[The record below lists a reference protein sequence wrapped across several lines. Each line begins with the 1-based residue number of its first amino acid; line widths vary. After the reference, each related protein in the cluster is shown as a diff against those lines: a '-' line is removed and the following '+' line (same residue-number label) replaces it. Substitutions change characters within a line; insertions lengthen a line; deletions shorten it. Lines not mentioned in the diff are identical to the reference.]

1 MGYSTRVA
9 ERRGRVHA
17 DANGDTPNALAKQQS
32 FCAGLDH
39 QCDDGDSEGI
49 STVKGPEDSSR
60 SVPEGGR
67 ASRWN
72 SRDKIAEPPMDE
84 LAILSES
91 QQIAQIC
98 QRRIRNVRR
107 AENESA
113 RAGGADEPR

>member
-49 STVKGPEDSSR
+49 STVKGPEDFKPQRARGRSR
-60 SVPEGGR
+60 F
-67 ASRWN
+67 AL
-72 SRDKIAEPPMDE
+72 E
-84 LAILSES
+84 LS
-91 QQIAQIC
+91 
-98 QRRIRNVRR
+98 
-107 AENESA
+107 
-113 RAGGADEPR
+113 G